1 MRDPGSACTSTRTS
15 RTFRSFPEPPLDGVW
30 RAGYGVGFVPS
41 AVLTQPGSLARHHP
55 LGTSTGALVEQRGDW
70 EALVCEAQRT
80 STFAV
85 ELAALSAGELPELLH
100 FLSAAPALPFHFISL
115 HAPSKGRRLREKQ
128 LVAMLLEVVRCVDA
142 VVVHPDTIDDASRYA
157 ALGSALV
164 LENMDSRKHGGRTAA
179 ELAAYFAALPQAGF
193 CFDVAHAASVDET
206 LAEGERLLDRFGARL
221 RHVHV
226 SSLDED
232 CHHVPLTAA
241 DEERFAPLLRRCRDV
256 PWILEAPLR
265 EI

>member
-1 MRDPGSACTSTRTS
+1 M
-15 RTFRSFPEPPLDGVW
+15 
-30 RAGYGVGFVPS
+30 PS
-41 AVLTQPGSLARHHP
+41 AVLMPPGSIARHHP

-70 EALVCEAQRT
+70 HGLVAEAQRT

-85 ELAALSAGELPELLH
+85 ELAALAADELPGLLH
-100 FLSAAPALPFHFISL
+100 FLAGAPALPFRFVSL

-142 VVVHPDTIDDASRYA
+142 VVVHPDTIDEPARYA

-164 LENMDSRKHGGRTAA
+164 LENMDARKHDGRTAD
-179 ELAAYFAALPQAGF
+179 ELAPYFAALPQAGF
-193 CFDVAHAASVDET
+193 CFDIAHALSVDAA
-206 LAEGERLLDRFGARL
+206 LDEGARLLDRFGARL

-232 CHHVPLTAA
+232 CHHVALTAD
-241 DEERFAPLLRRCRDV
+241 DEQRFAPLLRRCRDV

-265 EI
+265 ES

>member
-1 MRDPGSACTSTRTS
+1 M
-15 RTFRSFPEPPLDGVW
+15 
-30 RAGYGVGFVPS
+30 PS
-41 AVLTQPGSLARHHP
+41 AVLMPPGSIARHHP

-70 EALVCEAQRT
+70 AALVAEAQRT

-85 ELAALSAGELPELLH
+85 ELAALAADELPGLLH
-100 FLSAAPALPFHFISL
+100 FLADAPALPFRFISL

-128 LVAMLLEVVRCVDA
+128 LVAMLMEVVRCVDA
-142 VVVHPDTIDDASRYA
+142 VVVHPDAIDDPARYA
-157 ALGSALV
+157 PLGSALV
-164 LENMDSRKHGGRTAA
+164 LENMDARKHDGRTAD
-179 ELAAYFAALPQAGF
+179 ELEPYFAALPQAGF
-193 CFDVAHAASVDET
+193 CFDIAHALSVDDE
-206 LAEGERLLDRFGARL
+206 LAEGARLLDRFGARL

-232 CHHVPLTAA
+232 CHHVALTAA

-265 EI
+265 ES

>member
-1 MRDPGSACTSTRTS
+1 
-15 RTFRSFPEPPLDGVW
+15 
-30 RAGYGVGFVPS
+30 VPS
-41 AVLTQPGSLARHHP
+41 AVLTQPGSIARHHP
-55 LGTSTGALVEQRGDW
+55 LGMSTGALAELRGDW
-70 EALVCEAQRT
+70 EALVAEARRT

-85 ELAALSAGELPELLH
+85 ELAALSADELPDLLH
-100 FLSAAPALPFHFISL
+100 FLAAAPALPFHFISL

-128 LVAMLLEVVRCVDA
+128 LIAMLMEVGRSVDA
-142 VVVHPDTIDDASRYA
+142 IVVHPDAMDEPARYA

-164 LENMDSRKHGGRTAA
+164 LENMDSRKRDGRTVA
-179 ELAAYFAALPQAGF
+179 ELEPYFAALPQAGF
-193 CFDVAHAASVDET
+193 CFDVAHAASVDEE
-206 LAEGERLLDRFGARL
+206 LGEGERLLDGFGARL

-232 CHHVPLTAA
+232 CHHVPLSAD

-265 EI
+265 ET